1 MKQNENQNEEKTRS
15 IRSRKRNEGG
25 GYKLNLII
33 CRQISYIS
41 LFWQINLCG
50 CLFMGA
56 LSILLFQD
64 HSPPLYHAYT
74 TMTVFLWPRI
84 INEYW
89 SIRALWIYLCGRKFN
104 YIIKLV
110 ATSAVAL
117 FILELLVWI
126 SNILFIDLF

>member
-1 MKQNENQNEEKTRS
+1 MKQNENQNEEKTKS
-15 IRSRKRNEGG
+15 IRSRKRNKGA

-33 CRQISYIS
+33 CRHISYIS

-56 LSILLFQD
+56 LSILLFLE

-74 TMTVFLWPRI
+74 TMTVFLWTRI

-89 SIRALWIYLCGRKFN
+89 SIRALWIYLRGRKFN

-110 ATSAVAL
+110 VTSAVAL